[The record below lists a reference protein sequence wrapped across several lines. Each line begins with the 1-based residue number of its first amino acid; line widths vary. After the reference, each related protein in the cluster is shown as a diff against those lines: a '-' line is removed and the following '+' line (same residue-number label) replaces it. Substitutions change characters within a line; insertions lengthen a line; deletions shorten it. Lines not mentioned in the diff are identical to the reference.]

1 MMLKYRR
8 GERKGVM
15 AKKLVY
21 ICLRVLLLTAVWAA
35 ALKTFGVILDRS
47 VDLTDVLTFVG
58 AAFGGELLLLIIKRL
73 FAKTKSNDEKG
84 DTYDG

>member
-1 MMLKYRR
+1 MLKYRR

-21 ICLRVLLLTAVWAA
+21 FCLRVLLLTAVWAA
-35 ALKTFGVILDRS
+35 ALKTMGVILDRT

-58 AAFGGELLLLIIKRL
+58 AAFGGELLLLLAKRM
-73 FAKTKSNDEKG
+73 FAKQKSNDEKG

>member
-1 MMLKYRR
+1 MIKYKR

-21 ICLRVLLLTAVWAA
+21 FCLRVLLLTAVWAA
-35 ALKTFGVILDRS
+35 ALNTVGVILDRP

-58 AAFGGELLLLIIKRL
+58 TAFGGELLLLLVKRM
-73 FAKTKSNDEKG
+73 FAKQKSNDEKG

>member
-1 MMLKYRR
+1 MLKYRR

-21 ICLRVLLLTAVWAA
+21 FCLRVLLLAAVWAA
-35 ALKTFGVILDRS
+35 VLKTVGVILDRT

-58 AAFGGELLLLIIKRL
+58 AAFGGELLLLLVKRM
-73 FAKTKSNDEKG
+73 FAKQKSNDEKG